1 VYITVI
7 KGSTK
12 QIKRIMNEL
21 HHHQST
27 NQITELTTLPT
38 NLTQPDTEENATRSF
53 FINLQNSENHK
64 ILEETNYEKD
74 E

>member
-1 VYITVI
+1 MNDPHLL
-7 KGSTK
+7 
-12 QIKRIMNEL
+12 QI
-21 HHHQST
+21 T
-27 NQITELTTLPT
+27 NQITESPILSPHL
-38 NLTQPDTEENATRSF
+38 NQPDTEENATRSF

>member
-1 VYITVI
+1 MFTTVI
-7 KGSTK
+7 KGLLN
-12 QIKRIMNEL
+12 MNEFYS
-21 HHHQST
+21 ST
-27 NQITELTTLPT
+27 NQTITEPTTLPT

>member
-1 VYITVI
+1 
-7 KGSTK
+7 
-12 QIKRIMNEL
+12 MNEL

-27 NQITELTTLPT
+27 NQITESPILPT
-38 NLTQPDTEENATRSF
+38 YLTQPDTEENATRSF